1 VFCKICCIKSVDEA
15 RLALAHGASAL
26 GLVSEMPSGPGT
38 IPEEKIAE
46 IVAALDPAVETF
58 LLTSQHDPERI
69 VAQQRRTGVSTL
81 QLCDALPAGAH
92 EQLRRE
98 LPGVSLVQVVHVRD
112 PSSIE
117 EAITLSPHCDS
128 LLLDSG
134 DTSLAVKEL
143 GGTGRVHDWS
153 ISRAIV
159 EQAGVPV
166 YLAGGLRPENVRE
179 AVERVGPHGVDLCTG
194 VRTDGRL
201 DAEKLRSFFDALPA
215 D

>member
-81 QLCDALPAGAH
+81 QLCDVLPAGAH
-92 EQLRRE
+92 AQLRRE

-112 PSSIE
+112 QSSIE

>member
-1 VFCKICCIKSVDEA
+1 MFCKICCIKSVDEA